1 MTLGYRILLI
11 IIILL
16 WILGDFSFLLA
27 SLSEYFLVTG
37 LYLNKTYS
45 LICHQNPDKL
55 ICIDNNCTLLC
66 TRCTGI
72 YIGSLFTS
80 IVTVLVDKTSTPN
93 IGYMVAASSLI
104 LADVVLYN
112 SGIYN
117 YNKIISFSTG
127 LFFGSVGFLYIR
139 SGLEK
144 LIDELK

>member
-1 MTLGYRILLI
+1 
-11 IIILL
+11 
-16 WILGDFSFLLA
+16 
-27 SLSEYFLVTG
+27 
-37 LYLNKTYS
+37 
-45 LICHQNPDKL
+45 
-55 ICIDNNCTLLC
+55 
-66 TRCTGI
+66 
-72 YIGSLFTS
+72 
-80 IVTVLVDKTSTPN
+80 VLVDKTSTPN